1 MVTGFTTIWG
11 LSINPMVMVL
21 GAILIA
27 LAFLLYLG
35 QREGGEN
42 TFDFWDLLMDTLESG
57 KRRASGIKV
66 TYLTAFVV
74 STWVIVDQQIK
85 GTLLPEIFMAY
96 LGVWCASLIAKVVFD
111 KKDMPAL
118 PARGGRE

>member
-1 MVTGFTTIWG
+1 
-11 LSINPMVMVL
+11 MVMVL

-27 LAFLLYLG
+27 LAILLYWG

-42 TFDFWDLLMDTLESG
+42 TFDVWDLMMDNLEGG
-57 KRRASGIKV
+57 KRRASGIKS
-66 TYLTAFVV
+66 TYLAAFVV
-74 STWVIVDQQIK
+74 STWVIVDQEIK
-85 GTLLPEIFMAY
+85 GTMTEGSSAY

-118 PARGGRE
+118 PARGGGSST